1 MYIRTII
8 DDKEVIKFL
17 EELGY
22 TVTTIRMVLK
32 NEFGFKDTKEMIK
45 KLNVSEALLRFRVAL
60 KDKQEYN
67 DLITKLSPL
76 LEIFADPN
84 RKDRGVWSYKLDS
97 YYLGGIVDT
106 AGNYEHVG
114 RTQKTVVTYHID
126 EVFKDLLKERIIKST
141 NIKGVQIL
149 W

>member
-1 MYIRTII
+1 MYIRITF
-8 DDKEVIKFL
+8 DDKEIIKFL

-32 NEFGFKDTKEMIK
+32 NEFKFKDTSEMVK

-60 KDKQEYN
+60 KDKIEYN
-67 DLITKLSPL
+67 DLLTRLSPL

-84 RKDRGVWSYKLDS
+84 RKDRGVWNCKLDS
-97 YYLGGIVDT
+97 YYLNGKVDT
-106 AGNYEHVG
+106 AGNYEYVG
-114 RTQKTVVTYHID
+114 RTEKTVASYHI
-126 EVFKDLLKERIIKST
+126 EKVFKNLLKEQIIKST
-141 NIKGVQIL
+141 KIKGVQI

>member
-1 MYIRTII
+1 MYIRTYI
-8 DDKEVIKFL
+8 DDKEIIKFL

-32 NEFGFKDTKEMIK
+32 NEFGFKDTKEMVK

-67 DLITKLSPL
+67 DLITRLSPL

-84 RKDRGVWSYKLDS
+84 RRNRGVWNSKLDS
-97 YYLGGIVDT
+97 YYLSGVVDT
-106 AGNYEHVG
+106 EGNYEHVG

-126 EVFKDLLKERIIKST
+126 KVFKDLLKEQIIKLT
-141 NIKGVQIL
+141 KIKGVQIL